1 MIKSMNVIFH
11 EEVHGKL
18 KNKCRFYNISMHKV
32 INSLILEFIE
42 THNLDALVGLPE
54 DVKEE
59 FDAACNE
66 SNKNN

>member
-1 MIKSMNVIFH
+1 MNVIFH
-11 EEVHGKL
+11 EEVHSKL

-32 INSLILEFIE
+32 INSLILEFID

-54 DVKEE
+54 DAKED